1 MTNRQ
6 ACKLLPGMTIRRT
19 VPYADRA
26 TATGDETFVVERIE
40 RPARRNDEV
49 TVHADGRAFKA
60 WEIERVGR
68 LPSWPPR

>member
-6 ACKLLPGMTIRRT
+6 ACKLRPGMTIRRT

-26 TATGDETFVVERIE
+26 TEGGHETFIVERIE
-40 RPARRNDEV
+40 TATRYDDVAV
-49 TVHADGRAFKA
+49 YVDGRAFKA

-68 LPSWPPR
+68 LSSWPPR